1 MYISGQTKAGA
12 VCVLSVSG
20 FRLHDPIRILNLN
33 LADLRFA
40 RLPTRAASRGF
51 NPWVPASLGSTWRFM
66 HSYKWS
72 YKSPNMGCNYSYS
85 TFNPALNPKQIV
97 RV

>member
-51 NPWVPASLGSTWRFM
+51 KSLGA
-66 HSYKWS
+66 
-72 YKSPNMGCNYSYS
+72 G
-85 TFNPALNPKQIV
+85 IV
-97 RV
+97 RVYLEVHA